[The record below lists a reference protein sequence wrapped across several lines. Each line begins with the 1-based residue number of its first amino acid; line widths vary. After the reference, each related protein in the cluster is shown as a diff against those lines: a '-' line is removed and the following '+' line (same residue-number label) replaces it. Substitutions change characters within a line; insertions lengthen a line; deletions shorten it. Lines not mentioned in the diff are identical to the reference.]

1 MTRAQLKPFF
11 RAVSRAASA
20 QGLVGREAVEEYR
33 REVMR
38 EEAGADHAADIDPGP
53 GFDRVMY
60 RLAVDAGDWSAASR
74 FVTGA
79 ERRMAHLV
87 EQCARQ
93 VVELKRI
100 EDEPRVLFASEAVV
114 AKCDAVAY
122 VVGCLRQAGLL
133 VVQAGG
139 GDWWADISGAA
150 AFSVFRMLDT
160 HRRRLLK
167 RLGWSGTLAFDP
179 AAAWSIDGAILTVG
193 TLYGHQTSP
202 IRVGVPATA

>member
-20 QGLVGREAVEEYR
+20 QGLVGRDAVEAYR

-38 EEAGADHAADIDPGP
+38 EEAGADHAADIDPGA
-53 GFDRVMY
+53 GYDRVMY
-60 RLAVDAGDWSAASR
+60 RLAVDGGDWAAASR
-74 FVTGA
+74 FATGE

-93 VVELKRI
+93 VIELKSV
-100 EDEPRVLFASEAVV
+100 EGDPAPEAV
-114 AKCDAVAY
+114 KISPVAY

-133 VVQAGG
+133 VAQTDS

-167 RLGWSGTLAFDP
+167 RLDWSGTLAFDP
-179 AAAWSIDGAILTVG
+179 AAAWSLDNTVLVVG
-193 TLYGHQTSP
+193 TLYGHQPSP
-202 IRVGVPATA
+202 IRVGVPESA

>member
-1 MTRAQLKPFF
+1 MTRAQLRPFF

-20 QGLVGREAVEEYR
+20 QGLVGREAVEAYR

-38 EEAGADHAADIDPGP
+38 EEAGADHSADVDPGS
-53 GFDRVMY
+53 GYDRVMY
-60 RLAVDAGDWSAASR
+60 RLAVDAGDWGAASR
-74 FVTGA
+74 FATGE

-93 VVELKRI
+93 VIELKAI
-100 EDEPRVLFASEAVV
+100 EGDPAPEAV
-114 AKCDAVAY
+114 KITPVAY

-133 VVQAGG
+133 VVQASG

-160 HRRRLLK
+160 HRRRSLK
-167 RLGWSGTLAFDP
+167 RLGWGGALSFDP
-179 AAAWSIDGAILTVG
+179 AASWYLDGVIVAVG

-202 IRVGVPATA
+202 VRVGVPATA

>member
-38 EEAGADHAADIDPGP
+38 EEAGADHAADIDPGA
-53 GFDRVMY
+53 GYDRVMY
-60 RLAVDAGDWSAASR
+60 RLAVDGGDWGAASR
-74 FVTGA
+74 FATGE

-93 VVELKRI
+93 VIELKAI
-100 EDEPRVLFASEAVV
+100 EGDPAPEAVKISPV
-114 AKCDAVAY
+114 GY

-133 VVQAGG
+133 VTQTPT

-167 RLGWSGTLAFDP
+167 RLGWSRPLAFDP
-179 AAAWSIDGAILTVG
+179 AAAWSLDNTVLVVG

-202 IRVGVPATA
+202 IHVGVPATA